1 MMQSYYRIIFLA
13 AVLFLS
19 SCTLARADSYTEATE
34 VFRQAPAVEAFF
46 KDAYGYAIFP
56 HVGKGG
62 MGLGGAYGKGKV
74 YVGDKVTGT
83 ANLIKATFG
92 FQLGGQVF
100 SEIIFFQDKRAYDEF
115 TNGAFEFDATASA
128 VAITVGAHATVGT
141 QGASAGATTGPK
153 TKAQAKTRY
162 NKGMAVFTYAIG
174 GLMYE
179 AVIGGQAFHFTPN

>member
-19 SCTLARADSYTEATE
+19 SCTLARADSYTEAIE
-34 VFRQAPAVEAFF
+34 VFRQSPAVEAFF

-62 MGLGGAYGKGKV
+62 MGLGGAYGKGKA

-100 SEIIFFQDKRAYDEF
+100 SEIIFFKDKRAYDEF
-115 TNGAFEFDATASA
+115 TYGTFEFDATASA
-128 VAITVGAHATVGT
+128 VAITAGAHATAGT
-141 QGASAGATTGPK
+141 QGASAGATTGPQ
-153 TKAQAKTRY
+153 TKALTKARY

-179 AVIGGQAFHFTPN
+179 LAIGGQAFHFTPY